1 MELLLFLLAVLVPI
15 WGILDAARKPT
26 EAWAAIRQSRLLWIL
41 LMALLTPVF
50 GMGVIVA
57 VVYLVTVRP
66 KLVAAVSL

>member
-1 MELLLFLLAVLVPI
+1 MELLIFLLAVVVPI

-41 LMALLTPVF
+41 LMALLTLF

>member
-1 MELLLFLLAVLVPI
+1 MELLIFLLAVVVPI

-41 LMALLTPVF
+41 LMALLTPV